1 MSCGTFRHLT
11 SFDHVLNPRLGFLA
25 ENRCLQVLAASI
37 FSEMSTKFSFKN
49 TRPRFFSFCCL
60 FTYVIA
66 LWDRKDSC
74 GKRCARKKKNQPR
87 EHLLK
92 TFENIFATDWVQI
105 V

>member
-66 LWDRKDSC
+66 LFLRKLC
-74 GKRCARKKKNQPR
+74 GIGGPERLMRKKVCAKKKKSAEGTPI
-87 EHLLK
+87 
-92 TFENIFATDWVQI
+92 ENI
-105 V
+105 